1 MQLSHNSIILYRWGP
16 LFKHW
21 LIDWL
26 IEWLINWLR
35 SISKD
40 NTVFYCIQI
49 IKMDGMIYYLS
60 INWLIDWLIN
70 QETGGRVLPLIS
82 SSVIDPEKSVRDQ
95 GFKVLRGF
103 ISKLEKVNQKL
114 FINYFYFL
122 KGLWTLFPETLH
134 ILYGLSDSKHQ
145 AETIYLIKYDLDILV
160 FFSLKLII
168 FNYGF
173 SVKGTCGFM

>member
-1 MQLSHNSIILYRWGP
+1 MIDWLND
-16 LFKHW
+16 W
-21 LIDWL
+21 LIDYVAFQKIIL
-26 IEWLINWLR
+26 F
-35 SISKD
+35 
-40 NTVFYCIQI
+40 FYCIQI
-49 IKMDGMIYYLS
+49 IKIDGMIYYLL
-60 INWLIDWLIN
+60 INRLIDWLIN

-103 ISKLEKVNQKL
+103 ISKLEKVDQKL

-145 AETIYLIKYDLDILV
+145 AETIYLIKYDLDIL
-160 FFSLKLII
+160 SLKLII
-168 FNYGF
+168 FNCGF